1 MQHIEQHI
9 QEDNR
14 EHNREQDTGAT
25 EKNTY
30 TSTEN
35 SAHNYRTYSLDLY
48 HEQIY
53 IKNSNTIELYTIL
66 HDTI

>member
-1 MQHIEQHI
+1 MQHR
-9 QEDNR
+9 EDNR